1 VIDGVAFGV
10 GVGVEVA
17 TDSRVIGV
25 RVGVG
30 ELVIPS
36 FDGIA
41 SNMIV
46 ACDDVVM
53 DGAEVAVG
61 VGEGVAVALAILIGA
76 GVGLGVGS
84 ATFT

>member
-1 VIDGVAFGV
+1 MIDGVAFGV

-61 VGEGVAVALAILIGA
+61 VGEGAAVAILIGA

>member
-61 VGEGVAVALAILIGA
+61 VGEGVAVALLIGA

>member
-1 VIDGVAFGV
+1 MIDGVAFGV

-25 RVGVG
+25 GVGVG

-46 ACDDVVM
+46 AATTWSWTVPKSQ
-53 DGAEVAVG
+53 
-61 VGEGVAVALAILIGA
+61 L
-76 GVGLGVGS
+76 GLVK
-84 ATFT
+84 A

>member
-1 VIDGVAFGV
+1 MIDGVAFGV

-61 VGEGVAVALAILIGA
+61 VGEGVAVAILIGA

>member
-1 VIDGVAFGV
+1 MIDGVAFGV

-61 VGEGVAVALAILIGA
+61 VGEGAAVAILIGA

-84 ATFT
+84 ATFR

>member
-1 VIDGVAFGV
+1 MIDGVAFGV

-61 VGEGVAVALAILIGA
+61 VGEGVAVALLIGA